1 MQMASMSGAGFVLT
15 INLFVA
21 ALLAASFMAIA
32 TYDPRRRSA
41 RWFALGY
48 CAGIVY
54 LLLEFVI
61 ASFGSTTLLAVIAYG
76 TFLAALVIINVGI
89 AHKYDVRVP
98 WTIMAVVSAAAM
110 TGCYVSESMPRD
122 SFMRMVIYQSPY
134 FILQAIAVGIVAQAR
149 KHSALDYLLMALL
162 AGSSLQFLSK
172 PFLFRPFG
180 GTGASAGEYLG
191 TEYALVSQS
200 MGTIFAIAVALMLL
214 IVLMRDVLG
223 EANARSETDVL
234 SGLLNRGGFEAHSTQ
249 AMRDAAGRGVPVS
262 LVISDLDHFKEINDT
277 FGHAAGDNVIVA
289 FARFLRSAMAEHHV
303 AGRIG
308 GEEFAIL
315 LPGTNLVAARLFA
328 EGARNAFSSL
338 PIDGVPLTKR
348 VTASFGVAEMARDET
363 IAGLMAR
370 ADKALYIAKNSGRD
384 CVKIAQRPGP
394 HGGGQGA
401 AISLV

>member
-1 MQMASMSGAGFVLT
+1 MTGAWFVLT

-21 ALLAASFMAIA
+21 ALFAASFMAIA

-41 RWFALGY
+41 RWFALAY
-48 CAGIVY
+48 STGIVY
-54 LLLEFVI
+54 LLLEFAI
-61 ASFGSTTLLAVIAYG
+61 SSFGSTTLLAVVAYCA
-76 TFLAALVIINVGI
+76 FLAALVIINIGI

-98 WTIMAVVSAAAM
+98 WAIMAVVSIAAIA
-110 TGCYVSESMPRD
+110 GCYVSESMPRD

-134 FILQAIAVGIVAQAR
+134 FIVQAIAVGIVAQAR
-149 KHSALDYLLMALL
+149 KRSAMDYLLMALL

-172 PFLFRPFG
+172 PFLFQPFG

-200 MGTIFAIAVALMLL
+200 MGTVFGVAIALMLL
-214 IVLMRDVLG
+214 ILLMRDVLA
-223 EANARSETDVL
+223 EAYARSETDVL

-249 AMRDAAGRGVPVS
+249 TMRDAGGRGVPVS
-262 LVISDLDHFKEINDT
+262 LVISDLDHFKAINDT
-277 FGHAAGDNVIVA
+277 FGHATGDNVIVA

-308 GEEFAIL
+308 GEEFAVL

-328 EGARNAFSSL
+328 EGTRNAFSSI

-348 VTASFGVAEMARDET
+348 VTASFGVAEMARGET
-363 IAGLMAR
+363 IADLMAR

-384 CVKIAQRPGP
+384 CVKIAQRPGS